1 MSLPTNNGNSG
12 SPNSDPNKYA
22 QLTPDWSFD
31 DLGLN
36 IPMDA
41 FSSRDGRIYLADS
54 AENRIRVIRPSG
66 EVEHG
71 IYDTLSG
78 LPISPTSVC
87 VDARFNVYYADNGD
101 VIYFWPQ
108 FVSSIGIAGIITQRD
123 YIVYGDTLTM
133 DPLSGL
139 AGGFASIAGSEQID
153 SSDTEMIDSL
163 MSPRVFYDPSSD
175 LNRNGLVDTETG
187 TVYVKGNPVYA
198 DQNKSFVAL
207 APASTEEMAIY
218 TADAIN
224 DYIVKINLLPTVLV
238 RLQNGQNVWQYVG
251 ILDDFV
257 ATPGTGAG
265 TVSKPIS
272 LVTDNAGNVFYSQ
285 TGDFFSVHKL
295 NSSAYSSGF
304 FVGIDDIMGLGEFG
318 YARDIALSTDNY
330 VFVLD
335 TLDHDVKMYSPQG
348 EFVKSIVVREEWLRV
363 SDSTFYGDS
372 LVVKDTLILQQYPDL
387 LKNPMAL
394 TYYNDVIYAI
404 DNGHRRILRFTKV
417 DDVII
422 EDPNREE

>member
-1 MSLPTNNGNSG
+1 
-12 SPNSDPNKYA
+12 
-22 QLTPDWSFD
+22 
-31 DLGLN
+31 
-36 IPMDA
+36 
-41 FSSRDGRIYLADS
+41 
-54 AENRIRVIRPSG
+54 
-66 EVEHG
+66 
-71 IYDTLSG
+71 
-78 LPISPTSVC
+78 
-87 VDARFNVYYADNGD
+87 
-101 VIYFWPQ
+101 
-108 FVSSIGIAGIITQRD
+108 
-123 YIVYGDTLTM
+123 
-133 DPLSGL
+133 
-139 AGGFASIAGSEQID
+139 
-153 SSDTEMIDSL
+153 
-163 MSPRVFYDPSSD
+163 
-175 LNRNGLVDTETG
+175 
-187 TVYVKGNPVYA
+187 
-198 DQNKSFVAL
+198 
-207 APASTEEMAIY
+207 
-218 TADAIN
+218 
-224 DYIVKINLLPTVLV
+224 
-238 RLQNGQNVWQYVG
+238 
-251 ILDDFV
+251 
-257 ATPGTGAG
+257 
-265 TVSKPIS
+265 